1 MQELKLIFIIE
12 EVRGRIRSITV
23 EVSRILRKDT
33 QILILRNG
41 HDFEM
46 LVAKLR
52 SNDLPILESLR
63 TYGLPATP
71 YEIPFEKIADYP
83 FTVFIQTTNQF
94 YIRRK
99 RFGSVKLAQ
108 ASDLTKIPTKKC
120 SADIGVCDGCDFV
133 SRIGMR
139 SLSCEVFFK
148 YSGCA
153 RRLPYAFS
161 SVPLRNDDGTMFVR
175 DQVREKQIVR
185 QLCSY
190 GMEISTEG
198 RLSLTHEQFKDLS
211 GNLPEWVRFL
221 TAKNQQVKSYSSH
234 RTSSGLQ
241 WFGAVDKLASQD
253 VVDAYLAGRRYV
265 SVGDTIV
272 IADRSELAAVARRTV
287 EDVSVASLGT
297 DKSLYCLVE
306 DLRKLERVPVI
317 IRESAW
323 EPDKTIFHADLKP
336 YQVDG
341 VRWIRALKKLGL
353 GGILADEMG
362 LGKTIQLLGACAA
375 DILSADK
382 PSLII
387 VPASVVENWCNEILK
402 FTPLLAERIDLDIE
416 NVSAGRLCI
425 LSYEMARIHA
435 DRLWRLSFSHLI
447 VDEGQKIKNAGTI
460 AYQTLVGLVA
470 DFRMVLTGTPIENNI
485 QELWNH
491 VGFIDPSTIGC
502 LRELGRHY
510 PSLES
515 VEKRNRMSL
524 MMLSPFV
531 LARKKRDV
539 LRNMPTI
546 EEQIVLCQMG
556 DKQRKVYETI
566 RRSFI
571 VALRRGKSVAVPSL
585 ALEALL
591 RLRECCCHP
600 LILPTELNSRRI
612 GDSTK
617 FEWVF
622 KFVEEIKQ
630 QNGKVLI
637 FSQFVTVLEQL
648 KHQVEGQGVACYCL
662 TGSTNKRQS
671 LIDAFNADA
680 RTSVFLCSIKAGGFG
695 INLTSANNV
704 ILMDPWW
711 NPAVEQQ
718 AYARAHR
725 IGQRRD
731 VTVYKL
737 ICKDT
742 VEEKVLQL
750 QDQKRKLADGLG
762 VGKLKVSDMIDILQS
777 E

>member
-1 MQELKLIFIIE
+1 MPELKLIFIIE

-41 HDFEM
+41 HDFEA

-52 SNDLPILESLR
+52 SSDLPILESLR

-71 YEIPFEKIADYP
+71 YEIPSEKLADYP
-83 FTVFIQTTNQF
+83 FSVYIQTSNQF
-94 YIRRK
+94 YIWRK
-99 RFGSVKLAQ
+99 RFGSVKLAL
-108 ASDLTKIPTKKC
+108 ASDLAKIPTRKC
-120 SADIGVCDGCDFV
+120 SADIGVFDGCDFV
-133 SRIGMR
+133 SRIGVR
-139 SLSCEVFFK
+139 SLSCEVFFR

-175 DQVREKQIVR
+175 DHVREKQIVR

-198 RLSLTHEQFKDLS
+198 KLSLTHEQFKDLS
-211 GNLPEWVRFL
+211 GSLPEWVRFL

-241 WFGAVDKLASQD
+241 WFGAVDGLASQD

-265 SVGDTIV
+265 SVGDTII
-272 IADRSELAAVARRTV
+272 IADRAELAAVAKRAV
-287 EDVSVASLGT
+287 EDVSVASQGT

-317 IRESAW
+317 IRESDW
-323 EPDKTIFHADLKP
+323 EPDKTVLHADLKP

-341 VRWIRALKKLGL
+341 VRWIRALKELGL

-375 DILSADK
+375 DILRSDK

-387 VPASVVENWCNEILK
+387 APASVVENWCNEILK
-402 FTPLLAERIDLDIE
+402 FTPLLAERIDLAVE

-425 LSYEMARIHA
+425 LSYERARIHA
-435 DRLWRLSFSHLI
+435 DRLRRLSFSHLI
-447 VDEGQKIKNAGTI
+447 VDEGQKIKNAETI

-502 LRELGRHY
+502 LKELSRHY

-515 VEKRNRMSL
+515 VDKRNRMSL

-539 LRNMPTI
+539 LRNMPTL
-546 EEQIVLCQMG
+546 EEQIVRCQMG

-612 GDSTK
+612 GDSAK
-617 FEWVF
+617 FEWVL

-630 QNGKVLI
+630 QKGKVLI
-637 FSQFVTVLEQL
+637 FSQFVTVLELL

-671 LIDAFNADA
+671 LIDAFNADS

-750 QDQKRKLADGLG
+750 QEQKRKLADGLG